1 MMARRALLILA
12 LLPALAA
19 AEGGAP
25 PQASELRHQAAALA
39 QQRRYDEAAGLYE
52 QAAALR
58 PQDIFLHKDLMWTL
72 WYAGRYDK
80 ALDAA
85 RRTMRLAPND
95 LEALNLMGQSQLAMG
110 DEEEALSTYKKSFRL
125 DPGQLPVRKA
135 LARIHQQMR
144 DYDEAVAAYR
154 DLAAREPREP
164 LWHSALGH
172 VYFDMHR
179 FDESE
184 AELGKA
190 STLAPD
196 NLEFKTK
203 RAQALYFGGRKKEGT
218 DLLWKLAS
226 AKPPYWPAILYAVD
240 LSSVNGRAAEG
251 AALLAGHLDK
261 VTPEDEPKLEQLSL
275 IYKELGMEKEYLSAS
290 RRLLKLN
297 ANSPM
302 KLNDMASY
310 FLSKGDA
317 KESARLSRLAIKTT
331 PDFFSAWG
339 GVSDSLEL
347 SSQPVK
353 ALAAHAA
360 ELALDPTDTTLIIDQ
375 ARLLYSA
382 GRHKESR
389 DAVLRFLAGN
399 EKVFLPILLFH
410 GLTPFSDDP
419 MLAAPIHLTTDR
431 FDEHIRAL
439 RDAGFTPIT
448 ATLAADWFKGKARL
462 PAKPI
467 LVTFDD
473 ARFDSIRYGDPVLKK
488 YGFKATMFSP
498 MYNVE
503 LGSTFY
509 ADWKL
514 LKEKAGN
521 GVWEI
526 QAHGDHG
533 HNFIPVDAAGRTG
546 LFLVHKLW
554 REDKKRL
561 ETDAEWKARVREDHE
576 SSKRKIR
583 KRLGYEPRVF
593 AYPEGDYGQQSATN
607 FNGVAAESLRL
618 CRRSYEVCLT
628 QNSRGMNLR
637 WRDPARAWRVEPRQ
651 DWSGR
656 KLIELFGD
664 ENPFTLAYR
673 VLMAEAVW
681 EKKTREAFG
690 WLDQE
695 RASGASPKLLL
706 ADEARVRF
714 GAGEQSRGLA
724 LARQALALD
733 NGPDNQ
739 SLVQSMSLV
748 IRPKWTPGIEYY
760 SDSRTRR
767 NLLFSQSVGSWSLG
781 ANELSL
787 SQFYGTYREHG
798 FGTITDNGGGADY
811 KRLFGPFQSL
821 ALRLEGHHYSEGVK
835 DGVAAQGDLHSE
847 WTDTFNTDLQG
858 VYRPYDTD
866 SALRANI
873 RERHAKVQGTL
884 GTDDSWKGTLQSQFA
899 SLTDNNRRYTD
910 QLTVAH
916 PVRTDSNFLWI
927 GQFLYDATSFVSPYY
942 YSPQNL
948 LQFQAGLGYKG
959 QLTPEIKVDANY
971 LPGYGRE
978 THTRGEFI
986 ETLDL
991 GLEKNWGDSFSIKP
1005 GFSITKTPTYQNFI
1019 LAFSFSYRL

>member
-1 MMARRALLILA
+1 MVRRALLLLA

-19 AEGGAP
+19 AEGEAP
-25 PQASELRHQAAALA
+25 PQAAELRHQAAALA

-72 WYAGRYDK
+72 WYAGRYEK
-80 ALDAA
+80 CLDAA
-85 RRTMRLAPND
+85 RRTMRLAPDD
-95 LEALNLMGQSQLAMG
+95 LETLSLMGQTHLAMG
-110 DEEEALSTYKKSFRL
+110 DLDEALATYKKSFRL

-154 DLAAREPREP
+154 DLATREPREP
-164 LWHSALGH
+164 LWRSALGH

-179 FDESE
+179 FAE
-184 AELGKA
+184 AAAEMGQA
-190 STLAPD
+190 VALAPD

-203 RAQALYFGGRKKEGT
+203 RAQALYFGGRKKEGM
-218 DLLWKLAS
+218 DMLWELAS
-226 AKPPYWPAILYAVD
+226 AKPPYWPAILYVVD
-240 LSSVNGRAAEG
+240 LSSVNARSAEG
-251 AALLAGHLDK
+251 AALLAGQLDE
-261 VTPEDEPKLEQLSL
+261 VAPENELKLEQLAL
-275 IYKELGMEKEYLSAS
+275 IYKGLGMEKEYLAAS

-297 ANSPM
+297 ANNPAM
-302 KLNDMASY
+302 LADMSNY
-310 FLSKGDA
+310 FISHGDT
-317 KESARLSRLAIKTT
+317 KEAARLSQVAIKTA
-331 PDFFSAWG
+331 PDFSSAWG
-339 GVSDSLEL
+339 RLADALEI
-347 SSQPVK
+347 SSQPAK
-353 ALAAHAA
+353 ALAAFAS
-360 ELALDPTDTTLIIDQ
+360 ELALDPTDPTLIVDH
-375 ARLLYSA
+375 ARRMYSA
-382 GRHKESR
+382 GRQKESR
-389 DAVLRFLAGN
+389 KLLLRFLADN
-399 EKVFLPILLFH
+399 EKVFLPILLYH
-410 GLTPFSDDP
+410 GITPFADDP
-419 MLAAPIHLTTDR
+419 LLAASIHLTTDR

-439 RDAGFTPIT
+439 RDAGFHPIT
-448 ATLAADWFKGKARL
+448 AAQAADWFKGKASL

-467 LVTFDD
+467 LVSFDD
-473 ARFDSIRYGDPVLKK
+473 ARFDSIRYGEPILRK
-488 YGFKATMFSP
+488 YGFKATMFAP
-498 MYNVE
+498 LYNVE
-503 LGSTFY
+503 FGSTYY

-533 HNFIPVDAAGRTG
+533 HNFIPVDGAGRTG
-546 LFLVHKLW
+546 LFLVNKLW

-561 ETDAEWKARVREDHE
+561 ETAAEWKARVREDHE
-576 SSKRKIR
+576 NSKRKMR
-583 KRLGYEPRVF
+583 KRLGFEPRVF
-593 AYPEGDYGQQSATN
+593 SYPEGDYGQQNATN
-607 FNGVAAESLRL
+607 FTGVAAESLRL
-618 CRRSYEVCLT
+618 CRKSYDLCFT
-628 QNSRGMNLR
+628 QNRRGINLR
-637 WRDPARAWRVEPRQ
+637 SRDPARAYRVQPLQ
-651 DWSGR
+651 DWSGTQLVE
-656 KLIELFGD
+656 LIAD

-673 VLMAEAVW
+673 ALLAQNAW
-681 EKKTREAFG
+681 EKKTRDAFY
-690 WLDQE
+690 WLGQE
-695 RASGASPKLLL
+695 RDAGVAPKILVT
-706 ADEARVRF
+706 DEARIRF
-714 GAGEQSRGLA
+714 SAGELSRGTTLA
-724 LARQALALD
+724 KQALALGNLPEAQD
-733 NGPDNQ
+733 LLNAMQ
-739 SLVQSMSLV
+739 AQ

-767 NLLFSQSVGSWSLG
+767 KLLFSQNVGAWSLG
-781 ANELSL
+781 ANELGL
-787 SQFYGTYREHG
+787 SQFYGTYREQG
-798 FGTITDNGGGADY
+798 YGSVTDNGGGADY

-821 ALRLEGHHYSEGVK
+821 ALRLEGHHYSGGVK
-835 DGVAAQGDLHSE
+835 DGVSARCDLHSD

-858 VYRPYDTD
+858 VSRPYDTD

-873 RERHAKVQGTL
+873 WERHAKVQGTL
-884 GTDDSWKGTLQSQFA
+884 GTDDSWKGTLQSLFA
-899 SLTDNNRRYTD
+899 DLTGHNRRYTD

-991 GLEKNWGDSFSIKP
+991 GLEKNWGDSFSTKP

-1019 LAFSFSYRL
+1019 LTFSFSYRL